1 MSHQGPDSSIAKPP
15 SMPYLVDGN
24 NLAHALGLSNDGLAD
39 RESCARTVAAFCG
52 SAGAQATIIFD
63 GPTPERGPATRT
75 TPRTA
80 TRTAT
85 RTTPRVRVVFG
96 EARSADDLILRLLSD
111 SRTPRDFT
119 VVTSDKSLGDKARH
133 KGATVERAHEFAR
146 RLGRSATKR
155 GPLADKPSQRE
166 SPEEI
171 DGWLAVFDPQ
181 RKR

>member
-63 GPTPERGPATRT
+63 GPTPERGPASLK
-75 TPRTA
+75 
-80 TRTAT
+80 
-85 RTTPRVRVVFG
+85 TPRVRVVFG

-171 DGWLAVFDPQ
+171 DGWLAVFDPR